1 MYEID
6 YLLKYISNDTFK
18 KINKKP
24 NYILEKLHTNYIDTN
39 LNIRYL
45 IKYGIT
51 NIDKV
56 IYNMIEEIAIN
67 HNEFIKIIKN
77 YEKTLTK
84 DEIIILLENQ

>member
-6 YLLKYISNDTFK
+6 YLLKYVSNDTFK

-24 NYILEKLHTNYIDTN
+24 KKKKKKLHTNYIDTN